1 MKIISNVSFCFFVLV
16 TSFSCKSN
24 KQALSSIKFQEDNS
38 KISID
43 WPGTYQGILPCADC
57 EGIQTQLV
65 LNKDLSYSLKTR
77 YNGKSDSIFQTKGT
91 FKWNENRSSITLDN
105 LNKHLY
111 QVGENRLIQRDK
123 DGSPVT
129 EGLTNKFILQK
140 EKIELTGNYWKLTM
154 LNGKPVKTSSREP
167 FVRFTVEDT
176 RVNGNSSCNMFNGIF
191 ELTVGNRIKISSL
204 AITKMA
210 CVGNSIESEFMQIFE
225 KTTNYSL
232 TANEL
237 LLQDEFE
244 TTLAKFEAD
253 YFK

>member
-1 MKIISNVSFCFFVLV
+1 MKTISHIVFYFFVLV

-24 KQALSSIKFQEDNS
+24 KQALSSIKPQEDNS
-38 KISID
+38 RISID

-65 LNKDLSYSLKTR
+65 LFKDLSYSLETR
-77 YNGKSDSIFQTKGT
+77 YNGKSDSIFQTRGT
-91 FKWNENRSSITLDN
+91 FKWNENGSNITLDN
-105 LNKHLY
+105 LNKQIY
-111 QVGENRLIQRDK
+111 QVGENRLIQSDK

-129 EGLTNKFILQK
+129 GGLANKFILQK
-140 EKIELTGNYWKLTM
+140 DKIELTGIYWKLVR

-167 FVRFTVEDT
+167 FIRFTAEDT
-176 RVNGNSSCNMFNGIF
+176 RINGNSSCNMFNGNY
-191 ELTVGNRIKISSL
+191 ELPEGNRIKISTL